1 MSKKIGIVMGSD
13 SDLATMQEAVRI
25 LKDFDVA
32 FDLHIISAHRSPE
45 RAHSYAVAAE
55 QDYALVIAGAGGAAH
70 LAGVIASYTPI
81 PVIGVPMV
89 TSGLG
94 GLDSLL
100 SMVQMPSGVPVPTM
114 GIGKSGAINAALLA
128 VQILGVSDP
137 KLRDKMNQYKKKLA
151 DGVES
156 KDLSVRNAMGLV
168 PSVE

>member
-13 SDLATMQEAVRI
+13 SDLVTMQEAAQI
-25 LKDFDVA
+25 LKEFEVA
-32 FDLHIISAHRSPE
+32 FDVNIISAHRSPE
-45 RAHSYAVAAE
+45 RAHSYAVEAE
-55 QDYALVIAGAGGAAH
+55 QNYALIIAGAGGAAH
-70 LAGVIASYTPI
+70 LAGVIASLTPI

-114 GIGKSGAINAALLA
+114 GIGKSGGVNAALLA

-137 KLRDKMNQYKKKLA
+137 KLRQKMVQYKQKLA
-151 DGVES
+151 DEVAK
-156 KDLSVRNAMGLV
+156 KDINTCNALGLV
-168 PSVE
+168 P

>member
-13 SDLATMQEAVRI
+13 SDLATMQEAVQI
-25 LKDFDVA
+25 LKEFEVA
-32 FDLHIISAHRSPE
+32 FDFHIISAHRSPE
-45 RAHSYAVAAE
+45 RSHSYAVEAE
-55 QDYALVIAGAGGAAH
+55 QNYSLIIAGAGGAAH
-70 LAGVIASYTPI
+70 LAGVIAGMTPI
-81 PVIGVPMV
+81 PVIGVPML

-137 KLRDKMNQYKKKLA
+137 KLRDKMHQYKKKLA
-151 DGVES
+151 GEVAK
-156 KDLSVRNAMGLV
+156 KDIDARKALGLG
-168 PSVE
+168 